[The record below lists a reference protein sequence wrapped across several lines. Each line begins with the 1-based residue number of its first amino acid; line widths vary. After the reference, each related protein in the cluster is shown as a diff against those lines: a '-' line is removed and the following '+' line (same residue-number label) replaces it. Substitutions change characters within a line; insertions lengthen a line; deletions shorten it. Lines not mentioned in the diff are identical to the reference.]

1 MDTWS
6 CSKQGGSPGFSRILP
21 EEWLDRHRTAFLDTN
36 PHLTQNH
43 SCRAIGHAAFL
54 EDSGWLLRLKLGW
67 VYSLVLL
74 GLLRSCLKSLTAPT
88 RAAVFN
94 TFGGLLRLLENIV
107 ALV

>member
-36 PHLTQNH
+36 PYLTQNH
-43 SCRAIGHAAFL
+43 SCRAIGYTAFL

-74 GLLRSCLKSLTAPT
+74 GLLRSCLKSLHSLEQQ
-88 RAAVFN
+88 FN